1 MASPDTVNSAV
12 AGAPLLELR
21 GITKRF
27 PGVVANDRASLSV
40 AAGEVHAILG
50 ENGAGKSTLMRILY
64 GAYQPDEGAV
74 VIEGAHQAFE
84 SQRKAIACGVGMIH
98 QEFMLVQPMTVVE
111 NVILGL
117 PGRRLAL
124 AEAAA
129 RVAELSDRHGLDVDP
144 WARVQD
150 LPVGVQQRV
159 EILKLL
165 YRDARILVL
174 DEPTAILTPQEADS
188 LLATLRHLAG
198 QGRAVI
204 IVTHKLNEV
213 MAVADKVTIMRDG
226 RTVCSLAPSQTDMG
240 ELARLMVG
248 RPVERTVEKP
258 CVTPGPTILTVS
270 DLHVSDAAG
279 LASVRGIDLT
289 VRAGEIVG
297 IAGVEGN
304 GQSHLVEA
312 VTGLR
317 PCASGRVCIGGQD
330 VTHAS
335 PLAHAR
341 HGLVYVPADRRN
353 VGSITSFSIED
364 NATLGSHQDFTTGFG
379 LFRNRRQSRAHAAGL
394 VERFGVKTPHVR
406 FPAGQ
411 LSGGNLQKVIMG
423 REILRDPR
431 LLVVEQPTR
440 GLDIGAIEYMWEQL
454 LAVRSQ
460 GKGILLVSAELNEIK
475 SLADRI
481 LVIHAGRIVGEL
493 TPDQADDETLGLMMT
508 GAGAAE
514 ARVG

>member
-312 VTGLR
+312 VTACGPVPR
-317 PCASGRVCIGGQD
+317 GGCASGVR
-330 VTHAS
+330 TS
-335 PLAHAR
+335 PMPRPLPMR
-341 HGLVYVPADRRN
+341 
-353 VGSITSFSIED
+353 
-364 NATLGSHQDFTTGFG
+364 ATAWSMC
-379 LFRNRRQSRAHAAGL
+379 R
-394 VERFGVKTPHVR
+394 P
-406 FPAGQ
+406 
-411 LSGGNLQKVIMG
+411 
-423 REILRDPR
+423 
-431 LLVVEQPTR
+431 
-440 GLDIGAIEYMWEQL
+440 
-454 LAVRSQ
+454 
-460 GKGILLVSAELNEIK
+460 
-475 SLADRI
+475 
-481 LVIHAGRIVGEL
+481 
-493 TPDQADDETLGLMMT
+493 T
-508 GAGAAE
+508 GATSGPSPASVSRTTRPWEATRTSPRASACSATAGKAAPMPRGWSSVSGSRPPMSGSRR
-514 ARVG
+514 ASCPAATCKRSSWAAKFCAIPACWWSNSRRAGWISGQSNTCGSSFWRCGPRGRGSCWCLPN